1 MIRKISYAV
10 SILAILSAL
19 IVGCS
24 STPTPGPG
32 TGTGTAVPTSTQQAT
47 TELPVSQFSADNFL
61 FVEVRERRVRKSE
74 TGDQTTSFTGEQ
86 STYSFDPEDGTLSGP
101 LDGTLTSDEAVVV
114 GHLVITQIDQNTAT
128 SGRLYAL
135 PEGGQAFGPITIE
148 GVEADGGLIFSHAG
162 EPHVLQRGES
172 VQLELETPAGDDF
185 SAGQMEQT
193 VTITNHGFLPRQGL
207 ITR

>member
-1 MIRKISYAV
+1 MIRTTSYAV

-32 TGTGTAVPTSTQQAT
+32 TGTETAVPTPTPQAT
-47 TELPVSQFSADNFL
+47 TTSAQHQFTAENFL
-61 FVEVRERRVRKSE
+61 FIEVQETRVRKSE
-74 TGDQTTSFTGEQ
+74 TGDQTTSFTDEQ

-101 LDGTLTSDEAVVV
+101 LEGTLAVDETVVV
-114 GHLVITQIDQNTAT
+114 GHRVTTQIDQNTAT
-128 SGRLYAL
+128 SGRIYAL

-148 GVEADGGLIFSHAG
+148 GAEADGGLIFSHAG
-162 EPHVLQRGES
+162 ESHVLQRGES
-172 VQLELETPAGDDF
+172 VQLELETPAGDDL
-185 SAGQMEQT
+185 SAGQVQHR